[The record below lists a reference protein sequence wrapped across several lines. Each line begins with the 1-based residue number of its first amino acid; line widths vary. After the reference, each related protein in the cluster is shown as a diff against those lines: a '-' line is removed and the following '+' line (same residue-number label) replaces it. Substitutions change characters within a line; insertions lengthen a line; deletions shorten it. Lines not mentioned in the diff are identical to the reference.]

1 MLDLADRDRF
11 GIDYREEVRDLFSA
25 R

>member
-11 GIDYREEVRDLFSA
+11 GIDYREEVPDLFSA

>member
-11 GIDYREEVRDLFSA
+11 GIAYREEVRDLFSA